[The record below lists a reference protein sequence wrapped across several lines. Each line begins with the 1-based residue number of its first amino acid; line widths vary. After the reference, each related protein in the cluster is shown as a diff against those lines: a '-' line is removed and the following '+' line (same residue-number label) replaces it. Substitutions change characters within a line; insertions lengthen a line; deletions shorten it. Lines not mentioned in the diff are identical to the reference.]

1 MLFCCTNVMQQPNE
15 ARFEPLL
22 AYTNITWTGV
32 DRLDKNELYARLWSR
47 VDWEKIEERLTE
59 AMN

>member
-1 MLFCCTNVMQQPNE
+1 MQQPNE